1 VQALGVLL
9 FVLCFGRL
17 PFAGD
22 SKLQILNGKYEMPA
36 APSRAPQVG
45 TQLASKGTAIHAR
58 GAESHSLNNFSSSV
72 HAWYC
77 PSECG
82 GHLP

>member
-36 APSRAPQVG
+36 TPSRAPQVRR
-45 TQLASKGTAIHAR
+45 QLAGRAAGLPTPDVLELAR
-58 GAESHSLNNFSSSV
+58 QTNLFSTCLHCSTK
-72 HAWYC
+72 
-77 PSECG
+77 CG
-82 GHLP
+82 DHLC

>member
-22 SKLQILNGKYEMPA
+22 SKLQILNGKYEMP
-36 APSRAPQVG
+36 PTPNRAPQVRAG
-45 TQLASKGTAIHAR
+45 CLARQQRQGNI
-58 GAESHSLNNFSSSV
+58 L
-72 HAWYC
+72 
-77 PSECG
+77 
-82 GHLP
+82 